1 MTDPARVVAGS
12 VLAADKAVALVVSGN
27 GDCMTRKPWE
37 LPFLAEPAE
46 VADLRRVVRLHLR
59 SWGLSDVVDAAE
71 ICVSE
76 LVANVIRHVGE
87 GTPATLV
94 VEMNGT
100 HLRVALRDPDTRVL
114 PTLVRAAPDDESGR
128 GMALLD
134 AVSDRWGVVLGAD
147 SKLVWCDLATSLV
160 TPGGHVGGRRVAK
173 GEACLTLYA
182 GTGACGGRVGVAALE
197 EAAIDLI
204 TDLLHW
210 LRVHGSDV
218 DEALDRAQT
227 HFEAETG
234 VA

>member
-1 MTDPARVVAGS
+1 MN
-12 VLAADKAVALVVSGN
+12 GN
-27 GDCMTRKPWE
+27 DGCMTRKSWE

-46 VADLRRVVRLHLR
+46 VAGLRRVVRLHLR
-59 SWGLSDVVDAAE
+59 LWGLPDVVEAAE
-71 ICVSE
+71 LCVSE

-87 GTPATLV
+87 GTPSTLEV
-94 VEMNGT
+94 GMNGT
-100 HLRVALRDPDTRVL
+100 HLRVALRDPDASVL
-114 PTLVRAAPDDESGR
+114 PTLVHAESDDESGR

-134 AVSDRWGVVLGAD
+134 AVSDRWGVILGAS

-160 TPGGHVGGRRVAK
+160 TPGGHIGGPRIAK

-182 GTGACGGRVGVAALE
+182 GTGGEPAGVAVLE

-210 LRVHGSDV
+210 LSVHGRDV

-227 HFEAETG
+227 RFEAAG
-234 VA
+234 G

>member
-1 MTDPARVVAGS
+1 
-12 VLAADKAVALVVSGN
+12 
-27 GDCMTRKPWE
+27 MTRKSWE

-46 VADLRRVVRLHLR
+46 VAGLRRVMRLHLR
-59 SWGLSDVVDAAE
+59 LWGLPDVVEAAE
-71 ICVSE
+71 LCVSE

-87 GTPATLV
+87 GTPSTLEV
-94 VEMNGT
+94 GMNGT
-100 HLRVALRDPDTRVL
+100 HLRVALRDPDASAL
-114 PTLVRAAPDDESGR
+114 PTLVHADSGDESGR

-134 AVSDRWGVVLGAD
+134 AVSDRWGVILGAS

-160 TPGGHVGGRRVAK
+160 TPGGHIGGPRIAK

-182 GTGACGGRVGVAALE
+182 GTGGEPAGVAVLE

-210 LRVHGSDV
+210 LSVHGRDV

-227 HFEAETG
+227 RFE
-234 VA
+234 VAGG

>member
-1 MTDPARVVAGS
+1 
-12 VLAADKAVALVVSGN
+12 
-27 GDCMTRKPWE
+27 MTRKSWE

-46 VADLRRVVRLHLR
+46 VAGLRRVVRLHLR
-59 SWGLSDVVDAAE
+59 LWGLPDVVEAAE
-71 ICVSE
+71 LCVSE

-87 GTPATLV
+87 GTPSTLEV
-94 VEMNGT
+94 GMNGT
-100 HLRVALRDPDTRVL
+100 HLRVALRDPDASVL
-114 PTLVRAAPDDESGR
+114 PTLVHAESDDESGR

-134 AVSDRWGVVLGAD
+134 AVSDRWGVILGAS

-160 TPGGHVGGRRVAK
+160 TPGGHIGGPRIAK

-182 GTGACGGRVGVAALE
+182 GTGGEPAGVAVLE

-210 LRVHGSDV
+210 LSVHGRDV

-227 HFEAETG
+227 RFEAAG
-234 VA
+234 G